1 MNAVMSG
8 SCLTTGMRTSKT
20 TLSPPHS
27 LQKLKRRDGSQT
39 AQFQVSN
46 TKSPRYHFVPN
57 QKGIVVFFFFPFLKR
72 SIRKNLK
79 VSEGLI
85 FILKILKQC
94 VLHNCFR
101 LTNFNEEYPFL
112 LTEIQTYWNFTF
124 KNIFRVSIT
133 KFYSLNSKHQTL
145 NGHSRDSA
153 VFSHAA
159 APNLE
164 RMGVQ

>member
-1 MNAVMSG
+1 M
-8 SCLTTGMRTSKT
+8 
-20 TLSPPHS
+20 
-27 LQKLKRRDGSQT
+27 
-39 AQFQVSN
+39 
-46 TKSPRYHFVPN
+46 
-57 QKGIVVFFFFPFLKR
+57 
-72 SIRKNLK
+72 K